1 MFLES
6 IPAIIGVVSAVFTF
20 DVEGFLASSADLVKM
35 AIGQINDRQKDW
47 YDKVNSLQS
56 FINQDF

>member
-1 MFLES
+1 LES

-20 DVEGFLASSADLVKM
+20 DVEGFLTSSADLVKM